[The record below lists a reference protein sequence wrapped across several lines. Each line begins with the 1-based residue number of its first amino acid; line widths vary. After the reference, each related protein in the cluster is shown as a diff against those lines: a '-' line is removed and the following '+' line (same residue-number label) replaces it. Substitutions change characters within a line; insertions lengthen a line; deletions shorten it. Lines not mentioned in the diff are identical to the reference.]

1 MIDNKK
7 MAQWMLA
14 QFKDGLLYQEDVAD
28 ALEKNHGFDYVTE
41 NERNGNLAI
50 SKPLL
55 REFRKITEG
64 KVVWDRYDKSWRMLD
79 EGEKYEGRAD
89 Y

>member
-1 MIDNKK
+1 
-7 MAQWMLA
+7 MAQWMLE
-14 QFKDGLLYQEDVAD
+14 QFKDGLLCQEAVAD
-28 ALEKNHGFDYVTE
+28 ALEKNHGSDYVTE
-41 NERNGNLAI
+41 NERNGNLSI
-50 SKPLL
+50 NKSLL

-64 KVVWDRYDKSWRMLD
+64 KVVWDRYDKNWRILN

>member
-7 MAQWMLA
+7 MAQWMLS
-14 QFKDGLLYQEDVAD
+14 QFKKGWLYQEDVAYE
-28 ALEKNHGFDYVTE
+28 LEKNHGMDYVYE

-55 REFRKITEG
+55 REFRKLTEG
-64 KVVWDRYDKSWRMLD
+64 TVVWDRYEKAWRQLE
-79 EGEKYEGRAD
+79 EGEKYEGRSE